1 MVKVSESTHS
11 NLGKIEIAP
20 EVLTI
25 IASIATSEIKGIQG
39 HFKELK
45 HTSIE
50 NISKKQL
57 SRGIKVD
64 TREDGIY
71 IDVYCTLS
79 YGINISETA
88 KKIQQ
93 AIYNS
98 LTTMTTIEP
107 SQINVHITH
116 IEPIN

>member
-1 MVKVSESTHS
+1 MVKVSETSHS
-11 NLGKIEIAP
+11 KLGKIEIAP
-20 EVLTI
+20 EVLTV

-45 HTSIE
+45 KSGLEH
-50 NISKKQL
+50 ISKKQL

-64 TREDGIY
+64 TQEDGIY
-71 IDVYCTLS
+71 IDVFCALS
-79 YGINISETA
+79 NGINISEAA

-107 SQINVHITH
+107 SQINIHITH
-116 IEPIN
+116 IEPTT

>member
-1 MVKVSESTHS
+1 
-11 NLGKIEIAP
+11 
-20 EVLTI
+20 
-25 IASIATSEIKGIQG
+25 
-39 HFKELK
+39 
-45 HTSIE
+45 
-50 NISKKQL
+50 
-57 SRGIKVD
+57 
-64 TREDGIY
+64 
-71 IDVYCTLS
+71 YCTLS